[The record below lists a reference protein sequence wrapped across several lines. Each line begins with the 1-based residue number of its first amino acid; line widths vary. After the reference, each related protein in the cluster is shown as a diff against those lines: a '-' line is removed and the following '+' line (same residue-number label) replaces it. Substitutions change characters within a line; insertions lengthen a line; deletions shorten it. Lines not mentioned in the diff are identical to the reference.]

1 MDSDENEENMD
12 TEFSIPD
19 SYDSL
24 PPTPPP
30 PPPKT
35 RKRKPKPGRVSKKT
49 LKNSVS
55 VEIPS
60 PLSSPLVVLTPPPS
74 PPQSPLME
82 PPSSPPLSLVS
93 SVDEPLT
100 SSLVLEDPMP
110 TPPPEPE
117 AHIPPAT
124 IVSASPNTTSPPI
137 KRSKLD
143 IPVVVIPTPR
153 IAPKSEL
160 LLACATVYSKQKC
173 DPTAPVE
180 FYICS
185 FAPRKFVYKSGQD
198 TPNAKVKR
206 LVVADMRRRYPR
218 FNPNISEDKLEPG
231 KKEPTHYQSLVIP
244 WFLSTSYGFSLV
256 SNTRIPNS
264 NICYMNIPTCFYG
277 VPSLSDKV
285 IDKTYLLDLSSLLH
299 PISAIVTLT
308 APNLPSA
315 IERTVYFLNNRILK
329 FIDQSEILPS
339 HKIFT
344 NFIILEDLDMDSLDG
359 LPSNISFVINPIPLK
374 KGIKDDNVIYSNRI
388 K

>member
-1 MDSDENEENMD
+1 MDSDEIEENMD

-30 PPPKT
+30 KT

-49 LKNSVS
+49 LKSSIS

-60 PLSSPLVVLTPPPS
+60 PLSSPLAVLTPPPS
-74 PPQSPLME
+74 PIQSPLME
-82 PPSSPPLSLVS
+82 PLSSPPPLSLVS
-93 SVDEPLT
+93 SVDEPLS
-100 SSLVLEDPMP
+100 SSLILEDPLP
-110 TPPPEPE
+110 TPPEPE
-117 AHIPPAT
+117 THILPT
-124 IVSASPNTTSPPI
+124 IVITSPNTSPPI
-137 KRSKLD
+137 KRVKLD
-143 IPVVVIPTPR
+143 IPVVIPTPR
-153 IAPKSEL
+153 IVPKSEL
-160 LLACATVYSKQKC
+160 LLACATVYSKQKY
-173 DPTAPVE
+173 DPAAPVE

-185 FAPRKFVYKSGQD
+185 FAPRKYVYKSGQD
-198 TPNAKVKR
+198 TPTAKVKR
-206 LVVADMRRRYPR
+206 LVVADMRRRYPL
-218 FNPNISEDKLEPG
+218 FDPNINEHKLEPG
-231 KKEPTHYQSLVIP
+231 KKETTHYQSLVTP

-264 NICYMNIPTCFYG
+264 NICYMNIPTHFYG
-277 VPSLSDKV
+277 DPSSSSDKV

-339 HKIFT
+339 HEIFT
-344 NFIILEDLDMDSLDG
+344 NFFILEDLDMDSLDG